1 MDPHRGQ
8 QTPVL
13 VSGQIQTPVVT
24 GQARTPVSSVVS
36 VGGSPVSPVPHT
48 DAPVLAD
55 TGYPAHASRKSYS
68 PPTRA
73 TPVSRGPN
81 SILSRSTPVQE
92 QRPASVKDPRSTPL
106 EPRLSQFID
115 GSSRQGS
122 ASPGDTINKSKVS
135 EVSSGTTPARL
146 GSPFWSPAG
155 LAQSRTFEFP
165 ERDIPLNSETLTPY
179 KHVTNLLIDKVT
191 RDS

>member
-24 GQARTPVSSVVS
+24 GQVRTPVSSVVS

-135 EVSSGTTPARL
+135 EVSSGSTPARL

-191 RDS
+191 RDT